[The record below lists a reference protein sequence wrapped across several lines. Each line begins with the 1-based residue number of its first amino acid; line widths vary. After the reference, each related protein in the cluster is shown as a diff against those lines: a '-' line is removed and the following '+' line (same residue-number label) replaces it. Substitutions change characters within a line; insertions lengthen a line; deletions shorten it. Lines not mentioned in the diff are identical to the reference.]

1 MKQQGAKFDEMLMV
15 SKNPPKVDCP
25 PNGGRKLCFGMPE
38 MIRASQNREPAMT
51 SADGSKVAILTERT
65 KMKKQ
70 WRERT
75 PEKQGKLNP
84 PNFQIKM

>member
-38 MIRASQNREPAMT
+38 MIRASQNRELAMT
-51 SADGSKVAILTERT
+51 SADGSKVAILTEQT
-65 KMKKQ
+65 KM
-70 WRERT
+70 RNNG
-75 PEKQGKLNP
+75 GKEHQKNRGS
-84 PNFQIKM
+84 